1 SSHHAASRKRP
12 GCRPRGRI
20 PSGAGP
26 GRPRARARTKCRRL
40 WCASASPAPAPA
52 VWLPEWS
59 GTQRDATRIG
69 CRCGKPRAFPS
80 PRRSSTTPLRS
91 GTSGSPSRPTPSTRS
106 TPHEYDM
113 NSTTPIMS
121 RQDDSDPDTQALEIV
136 PEDEDDENDTRVI
149 MDNDEDDDDGSWF
162 LGGMFETTEQQRE
175 HQRREYER
183 ERRIA
188 KAKEEEARRRLAAFE
203 ASSAARQQ

>member
-1 SSHHAASRKRP
+1 MRGSPGSRRSTPRSPTNSMTSSAESSRARIPVPVRWPRSSATSTPGTRSCCATSIARPWPRTRLCSSSHHAASRKQP
-12 GCRPRGRI
+12 GCRPRGRT
-20 PSGAGP
+20 PSGADP

-59 GTQRDATRIG
+59 GTRRDATRIG

-106 TPHEYDM
+106 TPRT
-113 NSTTPIMS
+113 NTT
-121 RQDDSDPDTQALEIV
+121 
-136 PEDEDDENDTRVI
+136 
-149 MDNDEDDDDGSWF
+149 
-162 LGGMFETTEQQRE
+162 
-175 HQRREYER
+175 
-183 ERRIA
+183 
-188 KAKEEEARRRLAAFE
+188 
-203 ASSAARQQ
+203 